1 MQRYLYNNKVKNMTI
16 HSDSPHFNQ
25 TGFDSTILPK
35 ITRQPG
41 DPVIIATNIDR
52 LDLLAN
58 EFYGDA
64 RNWWIIADANNLGKG
79 TLSVPPGLQ
88 LRIPRE
94 FGNMIELLD
103 LEIEER

>member
-1 MQRYLYNNKVKNMTI
+1 MQPYLYNNKVKNMTI

-58 EFYGDA
+58 RFYNDVTK
-64 RNWWIIADANNLGKG
+64 WWIICLANNLPGDSMFIEPGK
-79 TLSVPPGLQ
+79 Q
-88 LRIPRE
+88 IFIPKNV
-94 FGNMIELLD
+94 GKILNDLD
-103 LEIEER
+103 QKNNIR